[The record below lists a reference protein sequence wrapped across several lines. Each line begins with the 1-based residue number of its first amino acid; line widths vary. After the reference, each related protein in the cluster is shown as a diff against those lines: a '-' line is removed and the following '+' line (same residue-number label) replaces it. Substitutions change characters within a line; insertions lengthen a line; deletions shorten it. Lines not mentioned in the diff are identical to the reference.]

1 MIAFIDELPLV
12 EFENGSVFAFRREW
26 LCQHLI
32 KAAAQAGY
40 RDWWLAD
47 HVAQSVT
54 NYLMTQYEATVLS
67 ANELRT
73 SVSEVLATIGYA
85 EVAAHFSPTR
95 PPRDISLVEL
105 VARSGAHELAFF
117 SMLREILTNEIQD
130 GINDLTLIH
139 LSHAVKQLLGV
150 KLFNEECASL
160 RQEIVSYVRCFVAN
174 QTTANILIR

>member
-1 MIAFIDELPLV
+1 M
-12 EFENGSVFAFRREW
+12 
-26 LCQHLI
+26 
-32 KAAAQAGY
+32 
-40 RDWWLAD
+40 
-47 HVAQSVT
+47 AQSVT

-105 VARSGAHELAFF
+105 VARSGAHELTLF
-117 SMLREILTNEIQD
+117 SMLREILTNEIQG

-150 KLFNEECASL
+150 KLFNEECTSL